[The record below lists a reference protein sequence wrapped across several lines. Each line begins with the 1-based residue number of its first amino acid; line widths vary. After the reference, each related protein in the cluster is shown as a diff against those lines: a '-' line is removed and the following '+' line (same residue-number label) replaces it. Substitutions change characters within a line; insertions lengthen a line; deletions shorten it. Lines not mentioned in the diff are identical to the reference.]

1 MFSSEAE
8 PANLRQPGRL
18 DYGVFLTVSSSNS
31 GRNHWI
37 RIRGVTRHGDLG
49 QAHDWRWDTY
59 ALPMEVLQEVLSVL
73 QAKVI
78 MELEHRYGIQ
88 DELPM

>member
-1 MFSSEAE
+1 MFTHEEME
-8 PANLRQPGRL
+8 PPEHQPGRL
-18 DYGVFLTVSSSNS
+18 DYGLFLTVSSSNS

-49 QAHDWRWDTY
+49 PSSEWRWDTY